1 MRTQALRL
9 LFLLPVLAL
18 AAANPRAQEAAP
30 RPFTEEELKAAD
42 AARLALSDED
52 RALYN
57 GLRYLVRPAYEA
69 ELFEGRRYR
78 PCPLPS
84 MEERSVEP
92 MGTVDHL
99 RLWAV
104 LQSGMPAGQALENE
118 IQRMLT
124 GVRRKQVTQLS
135 ALAIELATLRAM
147 AQRKDRVHEAAIK
160 ARAAEVYALSR
171 QQLAVTG
178 EKSPFVTGQYIHPQ
192 WFAGHLWRALIVRCA
207 ADLGAEVE
215 AREWEEDLRI
225 LLRAWTKDGGWVSS
239 RQAGTRMPQT
249 DLHPNLMALCALS
262 LAAGAPE
269 NLLAKGVAADVKR
282 KLAEGPELLARLAK
296 DYSPEAFTEGRLLLA
311 MSLGDLV
318 PTGQDAPTW
327 RATVKRQALALAEVN
342 GAFAGRGGLQV
353 DMNLALAGFKRGD
366 RAAVETALVLLAISG
381 GMFATAPGPLSGQSL
396 AGVGRTMHALSVWH
410 AGNAREQAR
419 DFAGRVNA
427 AIADGC
433 EYLVQIQQPDG
444 SFPGMHSAS
453 IGNHGACVLTLLH
466 GGYDR
471 GHAAVKKGLDY
482 IVTSRR
488 EQSGTYANALVLMAL
503 QKFYEREQREHG
515 LLDADTPQKFES
527 ARAKVHNAMSESHRK
542 LAADLLE
549 ELENA
554 RAAKGGY
561 GYFGAAGRT
570 STLPSG
576 THSDNSCTQYAMLG
590 FKAASMLGLRV
601 DPRVFSDEATR
612 LLNIYDAP
620 EGGREVEYEQPE
632 PDADDKDR
640 KKTRVTRRKG
650 KIIPGGWGYSPDYRN
665 SSTLQMT
672 AAGIGSLTICMDEL
686 KVRGKLGS
694 DLAWRIE
701 LHLHGAQQY
710 MAGMYYKPED
720 FDADGRSPLDRTSDG
735 WGGFYN
741 LYSVERACLLAGWR
755 TIGDNI
761 DWYRIGAEAL
771 IDAQFEDGSWDAATY
786 NWGRN
791 DGKPVATINTCMA
804 ILFLKQA
811 ALPVITEHKKR
822 QQQREQ
828 DQPPGAPKSPIT
840 PGPEDKQK
848 PAPDTPPAPDGK

>member
-1 MRTQALRL
+1 MRTRL
-9 LFLLPVLAL
+9 VHLLLVLPVLAL
-18 AAANPRAQEAAP
+18 AATNPRAQEAEP
-30 RPFTEEELKAAD
+30 RAFTEEELKAAD

-69 ELFEGRRYR
+69 ELFAGRRYR
-78 PCPLPS
+78 PCTLPS
-84 MEERSVEP
+84 MEEKSVEP
-92 MGTVDHL
+92 MGMVDHL

-118 IQRMLT
+118 IQRMLG
-124 GVRRKQVTQLS
+124 GVRGRAATQLP
-135 ALAIELATLRAM
+135 AQAIELATLRAM
-147 AQRKDRVHEAAIK
+147 AMRKDGVHEAAIK

-178 EKSPFVTGQYIHPQ
+178 EKSPYVSGQYIHAQ

-207 ADLGAEVE
+207 ADLGLKVE
-215 AREWEEDLRI
+215 AGEWEADLRT
-225 LLRAWTKDGGWVSS
+225 LLKAWTKDGGWVSS

-249 DLHPNLMALCALS
+249 DLHPNLFALCALA

-269 NLLAKGVAADVKR
+269 GLLAKGVVADIKR
-282 KLAEGPELLARLAK
+282 KLAECPELLARLEK
-296 DYSPEAFTEGRLLLA
+296 DYSPEAFTEGRLLLVL
-311 MSLGDLV
+311 SLTDIV
-318 PTGQDAPTW
+318 PTGQDAATW
-327 RATVKRQALALAEVN
+327 RATVRRQALALAEVN
-342 GAFAGRGGLQV
+342 GAFTGRGGLQV
-353 DMNLALAGFKRGD
+353 DLNMAQSGFKRAD
-366 RAAVETALVLLAISG
+366 RAAVETALVVLAVSG
-381 GMFATAPGPLSGQSL
+381 GLFATTPGPLAGQSL
-396 AGVGRTMHALSVWH
+396 AGVGRTLHALSVWH

-433 EYLVQIQQPDG
+433 EYLVQIQQADG
-444 SFPGMHSAS
+444 SFPGMHSGS

-466 GGYDR
+466 GGYSRD
-471 GHAAVKKGLDY
+471 HAAVKKGLDY
-482 IVTSRR
+482 VVSSRR
-488 EQSGTYANALVLMAL
+488 DQSGTYANALVLMAL

-515 LLDADTPQKFES
+515 MFDADTPQKFEA
-527 ARAKVHNAMSESHRK
+527 ARAKVLAAMSENHRK
-542 LAADLLE
+542 LATTLLE
-549 ELENA
+549 ELEGA

-561 GYFGAAGRT
+561 GYHGAAGRT
-570 STLPSG
+570 SALPSG

-601 DPRVFSDEATR
+601 DPRVFSDEANR
-612 LLNIYDAP
+612 LLTLYDAP

-632 PDADDKDR
+632 PMADDKDR

-650 KIIPGGWGYSPDYRN
+650 KIVPGGWGYSPDYRN
-665 SSTLQMT
+665 STTLQMT

-701 LHLHGAQQY
+701 LHLYGAQQH
-710 MAGMYYKPED
+710 MAALYYKPED

-741 LYSVERACLLAGWR
+741 LYSVERACLLANWR

-761 DWYRIGAEAL
+761 DWYRIGADAL
-771 IDAQFEDGSWDAATY
+771 IDAQFEDGSWDAVTY
-786 NWGRN
+786 NYGRN

-811 ALPVITEHKKR
+811 AMPVITEHKKR

-828 DQPPGAPKSPIT
+828 EQPPQTPKSPIT
-840 PGPEDKQK
+840 PGPEDKPK